1 MGILISR
8 NGARKLTDIF
18 EIREAYAKYSQA
30 QSAYWDDLNE
40 KVVLICKGFTK
51 HLGLEEKYFS
61 LNGVKTPY
69 VQLGTYEDGHF
80 EAVRVADFEGDN
92 LSIPFALKVTLD
104 ADQESISKE
113 HYVIELSIQ
122 KKDGMYAV
130 IVQQDAGVAK
140 ASIPASFS
148 EKRQSELYEC
158 MASQI
163 IDYLNPAVFG

>member
-1 MGILISR
+1 M
-8 NGARKLTDIF
+8 TDIF
-18 EIREAYAKYSQA
+18 EIREAYAKYNQA
-30 QSAYWDDLNE
+30 QSAYWGDLNE
-40 KVVLICKGFTK
+40 KVVLIYKGFTK
-51 HLGLEEKYFS
+51 HLGLEDKHFS
-61 LNGVKTPY
+61 LNGVKTSY
-69 VQLGTYEDGHF
+69 VQLGTYEDGQF

-92 LSIPFALKVTLD
+92 LSIPFAIKITLD

-163 IDYLNPAVFG
+163 LDYLNPAVFG